1 MENYTLFDVIL
12 PLIVLVTYV
21 RNIVEV
27 RRLRRENGKLRALL
41 AEKRE
46 LGTDEFWKRYRDTA
60 PKM

>member
-21 RNIVEV
+21 RNSVEV
-27 RRLRRENGKLRALL
+27 RRLRRENEKLRALL
-41 AEKRE
+41 VEKRE
-46 LGTDEFWKRYRDTA
+46 LGSDEFWKRYRDTA

>member
-27 RRLRRENGKLRALL
+27 CRLRRENSELRSLL

-46 LGTDEFWKRYRDTA
+46 LGSDEFWKRYRDTA